1 MLNMVFTSPMI
12 DVADSMVQWFPNFQK
27 ARRLVVAKPGSHVNR
42 VEFLLPSRK
51 NAERHVELMRLIPT
65 WQGCRKNIYGSVMR
79 KYNE

>member
-12 DVADSMVQWFPNFQK
+12 DAADSMVQWFPNLRK

-51 NAERHVELMRLIPT
+51 NAERHVELLRLIPKDMT
-65 WQGCRKNIYGSVMR
+65 GMQK
-79 KYNE
+79 KYLW